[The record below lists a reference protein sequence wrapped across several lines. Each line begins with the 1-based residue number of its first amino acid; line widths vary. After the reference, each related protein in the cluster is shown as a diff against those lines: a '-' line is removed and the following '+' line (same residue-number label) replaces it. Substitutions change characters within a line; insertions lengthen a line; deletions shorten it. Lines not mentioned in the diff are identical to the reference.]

1 MSGIWYV
8 LNGLSPPMGIL
19 SNRPTL
25 RVSDPP
31 LNKMDDQ
38 QIQAIIQRVM
48 QEVGAGKVATPPSA
62 PAAKTERGYQAA
74 PMAVPAGQDGLFPTL
89 DEAVAAAQAAFRQ
102 LSQLPLA
109 IRYEMVAQMRR
120 ASREHATVLA
130 EMAHSETGMG
140 RVADKTLKN
149 MLNADKTQG
158 PEALQT
164 AAWSGDNGLTI
175 TEFAPYG
182 IIGSLTPSTNPTSTV
197 ICNAIAMI
205 SAGNAVVFNAHP
217 SAKGAS
223 NRTVQMLN
231 QAIRRAGG
239 PANLLT
245 AVADPS
251 LETAQALMQHRGIR
265 LLVVTG
271 GAAVVQAA
279 MRSGKRAVCAG
290 PGNPPV
296 VVDETADLNQA
307 GRDIVIGASFDNNIV
322 CTAEK
327 ETFAVATICEELIQA
342 MTRHG
347 AVRLNSW
354 QFNRLWKAVITKDRG
369 PAKYADMNKAFIGK
383 NAAVLLAEI
392 GVPAG
397 PEVRLVV
404 AEVERDHPAVW
415 SEQLMPLMP
424 IVRVANADEGIDL
437 AVAAEHG
444 FRHTAVMHSKQID
457 NLSRMAREMDCSIF
471 VKNGPNLAGLGYGGE
486 GFCSFTIA
494 SPTGEGLTGPR
505 SFSRLRR
512 CSLVDSFRIV

>member
-1 MSGIWYV
+1 
-8 LNGLSPPMGIL
+8 
-19 SNRPTL
+19 
-25 RVSDPP
+25 
-31 LNKMDDQ
+31 MDEQ
-38 QIQAIIQRVM
+38 QIQTIIQRVM
-48 QEVGAGKVATPPSA
+48 QEVGQGKAALPPAAPPKKIAQGYQSATPPA
-62 PAAKTERGYQAA
+62 
-74 PMAVPAGQDGLFPTL
+74 PAGQDGLFATL
-89 DEAVAAAQAAFRQ
+89 DEAVTAAQTAFRQ
-102 LSQLPLA
+102 LSQLPLS
-109 IRYEMVAQMRR
+109 IRQDMVAQMRR
-120 ASREHATVLA
+120 AGREYATVLA

-140 RVADKTLKN
+140 RIADKTLKN
-149 MLNADKTQG
+149 ILSADKSQG

-164 AAWSGDNGLTI
+164 TAWSGDSGLTI

-182 IIGSLTPSTNPTSTV
+182 LIGSLTPSTNPTSTV
-197 ICNAIAMI
+197 INNAIAMV

-223 NRTVQMLN
+223 NRTVQILN
-231 QAIRRAGG
+231 QAIRQAGG

-245 AVADPS
+245 AVADPT
-251 LETAQALMQHRGIR
+251 LETAQGLMQHRGIR
-265 LLVVTG
+265 LLAVTG

-296 VVDETADLNQA
+296 VVDETADLAQA

-322 CTAEK
+322 CTTEK
-327 ETFAVATICEELIQA
+327 ETLAVATICEELLQI
-342 MTRHG
+342 MTHHG

-354 QFNRLWKAVITKDRG
+354 QFNRLWKAVTTKDRG

-383 NAAVLLAEI
+383 NASVLLAEI

-397 PEVRLVV
+397 PEVRLVL

-415 SEQLMPLMP
+415 SEQMMPLMP
-424 IVRVANADEGIDL
+424 IVRVTNADEGIDL

-444 FRHTAVMHSKQID
+444 FRHTAVMHSKNID